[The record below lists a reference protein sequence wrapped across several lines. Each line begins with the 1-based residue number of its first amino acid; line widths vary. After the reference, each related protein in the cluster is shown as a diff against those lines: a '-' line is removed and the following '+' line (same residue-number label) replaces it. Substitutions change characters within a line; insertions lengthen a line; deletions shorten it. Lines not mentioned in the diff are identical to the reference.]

1 MDGLISRRGAAM
13 QRRDFLVRAGAI
25 LSTGVA
31 STHSGIGAS
40 VGAALAAGQEDRGQV
55 SLEKKLADFADS
67 IRYGDLPAAIAVCE
81 ESGKNGRDLIEA
93 IVVGYEASAR
103 INDAISFMER
113 GFHPLCAAS
122 YGIPLIAGKVW
133 GLSKDSVA
141 NAIGLSAARG
151 YTSF

>member
-67 IRYGDLPAAIAVCE
+67 IRYGDLPAEVIASVKRVLLDTLACAF
-81 ESGKNGRDLIEA
+81 GA
-93 IVVGYEASAR
+93 VGSE
-103 INDAISFMER
+103 
-113 GFHPLCAAS
+113 
-122 YGIPLIAGKVW
+122 
-133 GLSKDSVA
+133 VA
-141 NAIGLSAARG
+141 DI
-151 YTSF
+151 